1 MELDEA
7 EEAHFRQS
15 QAIII
20 EGEIEGEC
28 VGSPLKRSKKQK
40 YLNPP
45 QRTQEEEEEK
55 GIVAF
60 YGDNAYKGDD
70 LFYSTL
76 TRGKEKSIR
85 ISMCEMEFESDS

>member
-1 MELDEA
+1 MEM
-7 EEAHFRQS
+7 EEGEEVYFRGS

-20 EGEIEGEC
+20 EGEIESE
-28 VGSPLKRSKKQK
+28 SISNTPLKRSKKQK

-45 QRTQEEEEEK
+45 LHPEEEEK
-55 GIVAF
+55 GIVAY

-85 ISMCEMEFESDS
+85 ISMCEMEFEGDS